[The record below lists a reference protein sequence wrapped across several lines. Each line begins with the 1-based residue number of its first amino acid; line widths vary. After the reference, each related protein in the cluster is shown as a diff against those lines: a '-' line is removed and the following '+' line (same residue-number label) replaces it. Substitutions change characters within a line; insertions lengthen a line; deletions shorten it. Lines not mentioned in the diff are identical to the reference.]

1 MDSRRPGIGGR
12 SGRIILLGD
21 GSEMLTDGDDHEAID
36 QDDDD
41 AAIASHHNKDSA
53 ETGKARE
60 ETPGPESSQPSS
72 NDAPTQDVS
81 STTKAALDPVTKDT
95 TVPEKLTTPDP
106 KA

>member
-36 QDDDD
+36 QDDD
-41 AAIASHHNKDSA
+41 AAAFASHQTKDSA
-53 ETGKARE
+53 EAGKARE

-72 NDAPTQDVS
+72 CEIPTQDVS
-81 STTKAALDPVTKDT
+81 STTTAAVDPATKGT
-95 TVPEKLTTPDP
+95 TAPEKVTSPNP
-106 KA
+106 QA